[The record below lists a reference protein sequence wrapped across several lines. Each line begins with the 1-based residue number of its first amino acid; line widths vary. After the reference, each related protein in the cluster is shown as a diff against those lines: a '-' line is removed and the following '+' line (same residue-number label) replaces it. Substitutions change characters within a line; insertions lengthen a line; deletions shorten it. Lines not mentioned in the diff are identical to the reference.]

1 MGSREAGIDWSKS
14 LEDRLSAALRLLE
27 LADDPDA
34 HVPEL
39 TANAPRLLQDG
50 DERIRRIGVTLAAR
64 VLPPE
69 EVEALLAPRVQDPS
83 QLVRLEAVG
92 QLADLERPS
101 ARPLLAA
108 ALDDSDFL
116 VRFEAAR
123 GLAALHHSAGLEVL
137 IEALD
142 RASLRFRALGVLAD
156 LGDARALPAVRRV
169 HRRWL
174 ISGFERSQAAGALA
188 RLGDPE
194 GASWL
199 LQRTRRRGGADR
211 SLAVEL
217 VGEVKAAGA
226 WERLREVLLDPG
238 DPCRGAA
245 ARGLGRLG
253 DRRALDDL
261 VRILETP
268 DLPIDLRLD
277 AAEGL
282 CLLGDTDGRARV
294 EAAAA
299 SWPDSGARA
308 ELRSMLGDDQ

>member
-1 MGSREAGIDWSKS
+1 MGSREAGIDSSKS
-14 LEDRLSAALRLLE
+14 LEDRLSAALHLLE

-34 HVPEL
+34 QGPEL
-39 TANAPRLLQDG
+39 TSNAPRLLEDG

-69 EVEALLAPRVQDPS
+69 EVQSLLAPRVQDPA
-83 QLVRLEAVG
+83 QMVRLEAVG

-108 ALDDSDFL
+108 ALGDSDFL

-142 RASLRFRALGVLAD
+142 RASLRFRALGALAD
-156 LGDARALPAVRRV
+156 LGDARALPAVRRL

-188 RLGDPE
+188 RLGDTA

-199 LQRTRRRGGADR
+199 IQRPWRSGGGHR
-211 SLAVEL
+211 Q
-217 VGEVKAAGA
+217 
-226 WERLREVLLDPG
+226 P
-238 DPCRGAA
+238 
-245 ARGLGRLG
+245 
-253 DRRALDDL
+253 
-261 VRILETP
+261 
-268 DLPIDLRLD
+268 
-277 AAEGL
+277 
-282 CLLGDTDGRARV
+282 
-294 EAAAA
+294 
-299 SWPDSGARA
+299 
-308 ELRSMLGDDQ
+308 